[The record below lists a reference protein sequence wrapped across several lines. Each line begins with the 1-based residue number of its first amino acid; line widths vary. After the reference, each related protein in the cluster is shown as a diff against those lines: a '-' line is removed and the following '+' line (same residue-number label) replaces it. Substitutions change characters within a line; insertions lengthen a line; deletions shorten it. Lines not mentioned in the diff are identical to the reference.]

1 MSSVLRLLAAHAI
14 LSALA
19 LTQPAKALLVYKIS
33 EVGSDVVV
41 QASGSLNLTG
51 APIITGSFGPCP
63 GAIFSSLAGICTGTP
78 AVSPS
83 AFAISGPTTFDGTVS
98 ISTPS
103 STSGL
108 ATGMLGSALGG
119 PSGIFSIDP
128 AYAYG
133 SPILSNTTF
142 SGTTLAALGFTP
154 GLSGLI
160 GTWAITGTSETIQ
173 VFLGPPSASN
183 PVPGPLPLLGAA
195 AAFGWSR
202 RLRRRVGAC

>member
-1 MSSVLRLLAAHAI
+1 VAKIYSILRLLAVPAT
-14 LSALA
+14 LSAMA
-19 LTQPAKALLVYKIS
+19 LTQPAKALLVYNIS

-41 QASGSLNLTG
+41 QASGSLDFTG
-51 APIITGSFGPCP
+51 ATSLGSTVVCP
-63 GAIFSSLAGICTGTP
+63 GGVSSSLAVICTGVPT
-78 AVSPS
+78 AFNDK
-83 AFAISGPTTFDGTVS
+83 FAITGPSSFDGIVS
-98 ISTPS
+98 GF
-103 STSGL
+103 STSSL
-108 ATGMLGSALGG
+108 
-119 PSGIFSIDP
+119 SGIATAFSGSSQIVAVDP
-128 AYAYG
+128 SYSYG
-133 SPILSNTTF
+133 TPINSSATF

-195 AAFGWSR
+195 AAFSWSR